1 MRLSSRLDVV
11 LAAVALLLAIAI
23 CSPADAQSPNLKP
36 VTFTQQGW
44 RNQGRNLIY
53 NSWRYAFANFSFYG
67 HTRRNW
73 LYAGCRASMSI
84 EGSRS
89 ALTTLVNWF
98 PQTGPPK
105 SLTSAQDFIIPVP
118 LPNAGSL
125 AGEVVALTMNVAYND
140 VRLMP
145 RHPGY
150 DLERFTVCRGLMS
163 GRTVGQVLDIADRV
177 LGGDP
182 PSRYGIAS
190 YQALVNVLRAI
201 NANYE
206 FISYAVVI
214 DRGYLR
220 PNRPLGR
227 PDPPHDPHVP

>member
-1 MRLSSRLDVV
+1 MPTTAKLRVCA
-11 LAAVALLLAIAI
+11 AAVIGLITFSSSLPAL
-23 CSPADAQSPNLKP
+23 AQSALKP

-44 RNQGRNLIY
+44 KTLGQSLIY

-67 HTRRNW
+67 FTRRNW
-73 LYAGCRASMSI
+73 LYAGCSRTMSV

-89 ALTTLVNWF
+89 ALSTLINWL
-98 PQTGPPK
+98 PQNGPAL
-105 SLTSAQDFIIPVP
+105 SLSSTQDYQMPVP
-118 LPNAGSL
+118 IPNAGSL

-145 RHPGY
+145 RSPGY
-150 DLERFTVCRGLMS
+150 DLEQFIVLRGLMK

-177 LGGDP
+177 LGGEP
-182 PSRYGIAS
+182 PSRYGVS
-190 YQALVNVLRAI
+190 NMQALVDVLRAI
-201 NANYE
+201 NGNYE
-206 FISYAVVI
+206 FISYSIAT
-214 DRGYLR
+214 DRGYLQ

>member
-1 MRLSSRLDVV
+1 MALSAGSDA
-11 LAAVALLLAIAI
+11 LAQA
-23 CSPADAQSPNLKP
+23 PNLKP
-36 VTFTQQGW
+36 VTFSQVGW
-44 RNQGRNLIY
+44 KLRGQSLIY
-53 NSWRYAFANFSFYG
+53 NSWRYAFNNFSFYG
-67 HTRRNW
+67 RSRRNW
-73 LYAGCRASMSI
+73 LYAGGTRTMSI

-89 ALTTLVNWF
+89 ALTTLIAWF

-105 SLTSAQDFIIPVP
+105 SLTHSQNYIIPVP

-140 VRLMP
+140 MRLMP

-150 DLERFTVCRGLMS
+150 DLENFTLRKGLMR
-163 GRTVGQVLDIADRV
+163 GKKVGQVLDIANRV

-182 PSRYGIAS
+182 PAKYGIS
-190 YQALVNVLRAI
+190 SHQALVDVLKAI

-206 FISYAVVI
+206 FISYPIFV
-214 DRGYLR
+214 DRGYLQ